1 MLRLTTGRGHL
12 DVAGLTDEE
21 RDEVTRCWSR
31 CDPRQ
36 LSGRAPDEAG
46 LVRDS
51 TRWAAF
57 HERLVYA
64 TTKAAIASGRG
75 THIMLHAAALALPEN
90 GRALAM
96 AAASGTG
103 KSTATRTLGRHLSYL
118 TDETLIVDPDTL
130 AITPYAKPLSLYGPS
145 GRRPKVQHGP
155 DELGLGPTLAEG
167 QLAAV
172 AVLDRVRDGNEPVT
186 ARAEPMDLV
195 DAVSELA
202 PQSSSLG
209 RLPRGLAALCDVLDR
224 LGGAVRLIYREAEDL
239 LPVVRS
245 LLTDPVVPLERAW
258 DPLTPD
264 ELTASVTGEPDARSR
279 TDADDGVLTADG
291 RLMLLR
297 GTELTV
303 LSGLGAALWFNLDVA
318 RTPAELVEAIAAE
331 GTVPADAE
339 QIVARALTGPRRPR
353 PAPALSPCPAGRRRP
368 PPGEAGA
375 FVPEA
380 SGRRREAGSRTAG
393 ARQGVDQWTGGQMVT
408 KTSPT
413 TSSSSTKRA
422 QSGPAS
428 SAVRPRQPITESAE
442 FERWSPIA
450 RTLPSGTEIGP
461 KHRWERGSLE
471 QSSSSLAKGRSWK
484 T

>member
-12 DVAGLTDEE
+12 DVAGLTAEE
-21 RDEVTRCWSR
+21 QDKVTRCWSR
-31 CDPRQ
+31 CDPQ
-36 LSGRAPDEAG
+36 ELSGRAPEEAG

-51 TRWAAF
+51 TPWAAF
-57 HERLVYA
+57 HERLVHA
-64 TTKAAIASGRG
+64 TTTAAITSGRG

-103 KSTATRTLGRHLSYL
+103 KSTATGTLGRHLAYL
-118 TDETLIVDPDTL
+118 TDETLIVAPDTL

-172 AVLDRVRDGNEPVT
+172 AVLDRVRDGDEPVT
-186 ARAEPMDLV
+186 ARAEPLDLV

-209 RLPRGLAALCDVLDR
+209 RLPRGLVALCDVLDR
-224 LGGAVRLIYREAEDL
+224 LGGAVRLVYREAEDL

-245 LLTDPVVPLERAW
+245 LLTDPAAPLERSW

-264 ELTASVTGEPDARSR
+264 ELTASVPGEPDACSR

-318 RTPAELVEAIAAE
+318 RTPTELVEAIAPE
-331 GTVPADAE
+331 GPVPEDAE
-339 QIVARALTGPRRPR
+339 QIVARALMDL
-353 PAPALSPCPAGRRRP
+353 A
-368 PPGEAGA
+368 
-375 FVPEA
+375 
-380 SGRRREAGSRTAG
+380 
-393 ARQGVDQWTGGQMVT
+393 D
-408 KTSPT
+408 
-413 TSSSSTKRA
+413 
-422 QSGPAS
+422 
-428 SAVRPRQPITESAE
+428 
-442 FERWSPIA
+442 
-450 RTLPSGTEIGP
+450 
-461 KHRWERGSLE
+461 RGLL
-471 QSSSSLAKGRSWK
+471 QR
-484 T
+484 